1 MRCIEIL
8 DILLA
13 VNVIRRLTLTWDV
26 LKWLKENLVLMLYVI
41 NINMR
46 CIEITETVVSLY
58 FLDWLTLTWDVLK
71 LAYSIQVDIKKQD

>member
-26 LKWLKENLVLMLYVI
+26 LKYGI
-41 NINMR
+41 MR
-46 CIEITETVVSLY
+46 VVSATKS
-58 FLDWLTLTWDVLK
+58 WLTLTWDVLK
-71 LAYSIQVDIKKQD
+71 YN